1 MRYWGSESKVSRTG
15 RTASSSARKGARSSP
30 AKKSTGT
37 RSKVAAGGSV
47 QPFLRRV
54 YQHQTA
60 LSAPV
65 QKVLFF
71 LVLAGILYAFVLGDA
86 GAIRIAVLRHQRAQ
100 ADRDIADLK
109 QNVALLEHEINRLE
123 KDAFYIEKVARE
135 RYGYVRPGERVFKIV
150 PPRNDD

>member
-1 MRYWGSESKVSRTG
+1 MRYWGSESKVSRPG
-15 RTASSSARKGARSSP
+15 RATPAARGKRSAA
-30 AKKSTGT
+30 AKKTTGT

-54 YQHQTA
+54 YRHQA
-60 LSAPV
+60 VLSGPV

-100 ADRDIADLK
+100 ADRDIAELK
-109 QNVALLEHEINRLE
+109 HNVSLLEREIGRLE

-150 PPRNDD
+150 PPRNDN